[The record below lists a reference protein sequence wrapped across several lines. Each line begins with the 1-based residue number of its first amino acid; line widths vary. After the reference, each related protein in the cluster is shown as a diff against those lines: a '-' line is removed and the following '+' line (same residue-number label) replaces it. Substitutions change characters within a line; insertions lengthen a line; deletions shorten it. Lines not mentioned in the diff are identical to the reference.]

1 MKFKDF
7 QFEIHRDWFFILPT
21 IVVIGKDYRYFADN
35 FSIEV
40 HWLVWHMRWRWIKE

>member
-1 MKFKDF
+1 MKFNDF
-7 QFEIHRDWFFILPT
+7 QFEIHWEWFFILPT
-21 IVVIGKDYRYFADN
+21 IVVIGKDYRYIGDN